1 MSLNIVVLSKK
12 TKNERQKKSTEK
24 AGLQKKGNEKI
35 SKTQHL
41 FFLYIPT
48 EILLYTFEYFYL
60 HYITKWLLE
69 AMFVN
74 FLSWATCDKE
84 INYVGSG

>member
-1 MSLNIVVLSKK
+1 MTKK
-12 TKNERQKKSTEK
+12 VNRESRAKRKKMEMR
-24 AGLQKKGNEKI
+24 KKQNTT
-35 SKTQHL
+35 SV
-41 FFLYIPT
+41 FLYIPT